1 MTLMNQLPLREQLF
15 AETERFAFAQIV
27 DLLQQLDPSR
37 AALGQGSDPGAEA
50 LRINAQFGLAFHA
63 APVSALRQGT
73 PAALDVNFFG
83 LGAAQGP
90 LPEPYVELIAQQLR
104 RNASGSASAGTEF
117 LGMFHHRL
125 LSFVYRSE
133 AQFRVA
139 APFQL
144 PEDGAFMPAL
154 AALLGLPT
162 HPNQRRLARIL
173 LAHAPLVAQ
182 QRRSMSGLLALLGS
196 HFGVPVGGSEF
207 VGSWTE
213 LPDELQTVLGE
224 DGRNDVL
231 GQGAVLGERAWDP
244 NGAIEIVFAPMPMAL
259 FARFVL
265 LPDCPA
271 RKDLE
276 QICGFY
282 LGPQIRC
289 YVQIALDVLP
299 PQIGAPGP
307 DLAEQDDPFAL
318 GRDGCLL
325 GHTSWLRLRDP
336 GLDPHQRCVTLV
348 LNDGHQERP

>member
-1 MTLMNQLPLREQLF
+1 MTQMSQLPLREQLF

-37 AALGQGSDPGAEA
+37 RPLGQGSDPGAEA
-50 LRINAQFGLAFHA
+50 LRLNARFGLAFHA
-63 APVSALRQGT
+63 APVAALRPGE
-73 PAALDVNFFG
+73 PFSLDVNFFG

-90 LPEPYVELIAQQLR
+90 LPEPYVELIVEQLR
-104 RNASGSASAGTEF
+104 RNASAGTEF
-117 LGMFHHRL
+117 LAMFHHRL

-133 AQFRVA
+133 SEFRVA

-154 AALLGLPT
+154 VALLGLPT

-182 QRRSMSGLLALLGS
+182 QRRSMSGLLALLSS
-196 HFGVPVGGSEF
+196 HFGVAVGGSEF
-207 VGSWTE
+207 VGSWTQ
-213 LPDELQTVLGE
+213 LPDDLQTVLGE

-244 NGAIEIVFAPMPMAL
+244 NGAIEIVFAPMPMHV
-259 FARFVL
+259 FERFVL

-289 YVQIALDVLP
+289 YVQLELDVLP
-299 PQIGAPGP
+299 PELRAPGP
-307 DLAEQDDPFAL
+307 DLADCDDRFAL

-325 GHTSWLRLRDP
+325 GQTSWLRVRHP
-336 GLDPHQRCVTLV
+336 GMDPHERCVTLV
-348 LNDGHQERP
+348 LNDGHQDQL